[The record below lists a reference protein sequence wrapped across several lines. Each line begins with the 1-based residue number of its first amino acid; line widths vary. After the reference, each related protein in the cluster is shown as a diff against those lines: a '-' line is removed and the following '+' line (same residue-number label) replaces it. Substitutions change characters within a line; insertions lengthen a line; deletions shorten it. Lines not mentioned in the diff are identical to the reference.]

1 MTPLTALMNASCH
14 MQGLP
19 SISMLHNLTSCSSD
33 AGTKPKHRLVFE
45 RWTLEDV
52 HYDERIAPTPR
63 RNLF

>member
-33 AGTKPKHRLVFE
+33 AGTKPKH
-45 RWTLEDV
+45 LEDA

-63 RNLF
+63 RNLL